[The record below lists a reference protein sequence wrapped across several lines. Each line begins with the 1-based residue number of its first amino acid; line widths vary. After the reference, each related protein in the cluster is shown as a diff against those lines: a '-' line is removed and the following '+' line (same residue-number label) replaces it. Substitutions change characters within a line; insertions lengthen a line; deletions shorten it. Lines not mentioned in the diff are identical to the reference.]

1 MRPDPS
7 LLGRERSPGPARG
20 ESSEDFLP
28 FGPPDAE
35 QSLVRRFE
43 RQVAAHPGRSAA
55 RIAGRSMTYADLDR
69 GANRIA
75 GALLD
80 ALGGDAEPVAV
91 LLAPGLDQVAAHLG
105 VLKSGKICV
114 PLDPA
119 QPQPRL
125 ARVLAETG
133 ARMLLTDGAR
143 RLRAADLSDASTAA
157 GADGRG
163 PATLDVT
170 TLPVGPDGA
179 PPGVAIPPE
188 ALAYVFYTAGSTGEP
203 KGVIQSHRNL
213 LQMARLYHSE
223 IRLRPSDRILCP
235 MPLAYAGGVW
245 GLLASLSSGASLHR
259 AATEGAGDLPAQIA
273 DGDITVAQLM
283 TSMLRQ
289 LLREIAPGQ
298 RFPSLRLVYTGGEV
312 LHPAD
317 VARFRDALPGVEL
330 LYDLGSTEAG
340 LICHLRVDPMT
351 DPGRHVHERDGTLLV
366 PVGYPLEGVD
376 VLLLDPEGSAVPP
389 GDTGQIA
396 VRSAF
401 LSPGYWRDPER
412 TQAVFR
418 PDTGGGPRRVF
429 LTGDLGAELP
439 DGGLLHLGRLDLRA
453 KVRGNRIGVGEI
465 EAALRAEPAVADVA
479 VAARDTADGDARIVA
494 YVACR
499 PGRRVTV
506 TALRRRLGAL
516 LPASMVPS
524 AFVFLDAL
532 PLSPVG
538 KVDRAALPEPGRDRP
553 PLEVAYAAPRTP
565 LEEMLVDT
573 WAEVLALDQVGVDDE
588 FLDLGGHSLA
598 AAQLAFRL
606 SGQLR
611 LELPWAAVLEA
622 STVAAQAQAILR
634 SLPGVLSD
642 GDLARLLGPDRPR

>member
-1 MRPDPS
+1 M
-7 LLGRERSPGPARG
+7 
-20 ESSEDFLP
+20 
-28 FGPPDAE
+28 
-35 QSLVRRFE
+35 
-43 RQVAAHPGRSAA
+43 
-55 RIAGRSMTYADLDR
+55 
-69 GANRIA
+69 
-75 GALLD
+75 
-80 ALGGDAEPVAV
+80 
-91 LLAPGLDQVAAHLG
+91 LLAPGLDQITAQLG
-105 VLKSGKICV
+105 VLKSGKVCV

-119 QPQPRL
+119 QPRPRL
-125 ARVLAETG
+125 ARILAETG

-143 RLRAADLSDASTAA
+143 RLRAADLSDASTTA
-157 GADGRG
+157 GADGRGCG

-170 TLPVGPDGA
+170 TLPAGLDEA

-203 KGVIQSHRNL
+203 KGVIQNHRNL

-223 IRLRPSDRILCP
+223 IRLRPWDRILCP

-259 AATEGAGDLPAQIA
+259 AVTEGAGHLPAQIA

-289 LLREIAPGQ
+289 LLRETAPGQ

-317 VARFRDALPGVEL
+317 LARFREALPGIEL

-340 LICHLRVDPMT
+340 LICHLRVDPVT
-351 DPGRHVHERDGTLLV
+351 EPRRHFHERDGTLLV
-366 PVGYPLEGVD
+366 PVGYPLDGVE
-376 VLLLDPEGSAVPP
+376 VLLLDAEGAPVPP
-389 GDTGQIA
+389 GETGQIA
-396 VRSAF
+396 VRGAF
-401 LSPGYWRDPER
+401 LSPGYWRDLER
-412 TQAVFR
+412 TQAAFR
-418 PDTGGGPRRVF
+418 PDAGGGGPRRIF
-429 LTGDLGAELP
+429 LTGDLGAMLP

-553 PLEVAYAAPRTP
+553 ALEVAYAAPRTP

-573 WAEVLALDQVGVDDE
+573 WAEVLALDRVGVDDE

-606 SGQLR
+606 SERLP
-611 LELPWAAVLEA
+611 LELPWATVLEA